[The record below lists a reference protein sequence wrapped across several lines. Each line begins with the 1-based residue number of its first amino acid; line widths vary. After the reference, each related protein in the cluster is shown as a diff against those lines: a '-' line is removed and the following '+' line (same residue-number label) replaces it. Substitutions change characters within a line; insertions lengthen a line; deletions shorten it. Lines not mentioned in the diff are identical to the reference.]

1 MLEFSTFLQREDVI
15 VLEKSKVY
23 PYRWIVLLS
32 TIPVLAMTNV
42 FWLTFAPITSI
53 AEKFYDV
60 SPLRIAFLSMSY
72 MIVYIIMAVPA
83 SWLVD
88 TKGFRMAMGFGAIAT
103 AVFGITRGIFAD
115 NFAIVTFAQ
124 LGAAVGQPFLT
135 NSMTKVAA
143 RWFPINERA
152 TATGIASMAG
162 CLGMIA
168 AMVLTPVLTSSYGV
182 ERMLMLYGYT
192 SIACALIFILLSR
205 EYPPTPP
212 GNADELTNKLNRKDI
227 IEIIKKKDFKNL
239 TICFFVILGAF
250 NAIMTW
256 IEDILRPK
264 GMSPDQ
270 SGLIGG
276 MIVVFGL
283 VGAVVLPALS
293 DRLRKRQPL
302 LVWCIFAAILG
313 AVGLTF
319 FSNYTILLISTCIMG
334 FFILG
339 MGPVGFQYG
348 AEIAYPVPE
357 GTSYGILM
365 MSGQLSGILFI
376 FLMDLFRSPA
386 SGTMT
391 LSLIIL
397 TLLLLA
403 SFFIAARLKESEI
416 IQSASSISE
425 PDEITADKARQ
436 LVCDSGKR
444 LLRSG
449 YVSGTWG
456 NISCRIDT
464 DFMAITPSGREYE
477 SLTPEDMVIVNIHD
491 LSYKGDM
498 KPSGEMGLH
507 AEIYR
512 QRSEISAVMH
522 THSPNASTVAASRR
536 EVPPILDDMAQII
549 GPSLRVADYALPGTA
564 KIVKATMKALSG
576 RNAAL
581 LANHGAV
588 CVGRDMD
595 EAFVTCEIMEK
606 SCRAFIES
614 EFLGGSVPINGVEAW
629 VMHQF
634 YLKKYSKQK
643 DMHLKK

>member
-1 MLEFSTFLQREDVI
+1 M
-15 VLEKSKVY
+15 EKTKVY
-23 PYRWIVLLS
+23 PYRWIILLS
-32 TIPVLAMTNV
+32 TIPILAMTNV
-42 FWLTFAPITSI
+42 FWLTFAPITSV
-53 AEKFYDV
+53 AEKFYHV

-72 MIVYIIMAVPA
+72 MIVYIIMTVPA

-88 TKGFRMAMGFGAIAT
+88 TKGFRLSMGVGAVAT

-115 NFAIVTFAQ
+115 SFAIVTIAQ
-124 LGAAVGQPFLT
+124 LGAAIGQPFLT
-135 NSMTKVAA
+135 NSITKVAA
-143 RWFPINERA
+143 RWFPVNERA

-162 CLGMIA
+162 CLGMII
-168 AMVLTPVLTSSYGV
+168 AMILTPILTSLYGF
-182 ERMLMLYGYT
+182 ERMLMLYGYA
-192 SIACALIFILLSR
+192 SVACALIFILLSKER
-205 EYPPTPP
+205 PLTPP
-212 GNADELTNKLNRKDI
+212 GNAEELTNKLNIKDI
-227 IEIIKKKDFKNL
+227 INVIKKRDFQNL
-239 TICFFVILGAF
+239 MICFFVILGAF

-276 MIVVFGL
+276 MIVIFGL
-283 VGAVVLPALS
+283 VGAVLLPALS
-293 DRLRKRQPL
+293 DRIQKRQPL
-302 LVWCIFAAILG
+302 LAWSIFAAMIG
-313 AVGLTF
+313 SIGLTF
-319 FSNYTILLISTCIMG
+319 FSNYAILLISTCIMG

-339 MGPVGFQYG
+339 MGPIGFQYG

-365 MSGQLSGILFI
+365 MMGQISGILFI
-376 FLMDLFRSPA
+376 YLMDAFRSSA

-391 LSLIIL
+391 LSLIVL
-397 TLLLLA
+397 TLMILA
-403 SFFIAARLKESEI
+403 AFFIASKLKESEVIKGLVI
-416 IQSASSISE
+416 ILE
-425 PDEITADKARQ
+425 PALDAANRAKQ

-464 DFMAITPSGREYE
+464 NFMAITPSGREYE
-477 SLTPEDMVIVNIHD
+477 SLTPADMVIVNFHD
-491 LSYKGDM
+491 LSYQGEI
-498 KPSGEMGLH
+498 KPSSEMGLH
-507 AEIYR
+507 SEIYKHR
-512 QRSEISAVMH
+512 NEINAVMH
-522 THSPNASTVAASRR
+522 THSQNACTVAASRR

-549 GPSLRVADYALPGTA
+549 GPSLRVADYALPGTK
-564 KIVKATMKALSG
+564 KIIKSTMKALGG

-581 LANHGAV
+581 LANHGAI

-614 EFLGGSVPINGVEAW
+614 QFLGGSVPINGIEAW
-629 VMHQF
+629 IMHEF

-643 DMHLKK
+643 DKQIDV

>member
-1 MLEFSTFLQREDVI
+1 M
-15 VLEKSKVY
+15 EKIKVY
-23 PYRWIVLLS
+23 PYRWVVLLS

-42 FWLTFAPITSI
+42 FWLTFAPVTSI
-53 AEKFYDV
+53 AEKFYGV

-72 MIVYIIMAVPA
+72 MIIYIIMAVPA

-115 NFAIVTFAQ
+115 SFAVVTFAQ

-143 RWFPINERA
+143 RWFPVNERA

-162 CLGMIA
+162 CLGMII
-168 AMVLTPVLTSSYGV
+168 AMILTPALTGMFGFQ
-182 ERMLMLYGYT
+182 RMLMLYGYA
-192 SIACALIFILLSR
+192 SVACAVIFILLSQER
-205 EYPPTPP
+205 PPTPP
-212 GNADELTNKLNRKDI
+212 GNTEELADKLRLKDI
-227 IEIIKKKDFKNL
+227 AAVIRKKDFKNL
-239 TICFFVILGAF
+239 IICFFVILGAF

-283 VGAVVLPALS
+283 VGAVVLPTLS
-293 DRLRKRQPL
+293 DKLRKRQPL
-302 LVWCIFAAILG
+302 LFWCIFAAMLG
-313 AVGLTF
+313 AAGLTL
-319 FSNYTILLISTCIMG
+319 FSSYTILLVSACVMG

-365 MSGQLSGILFI
+365 MMGQISGILFI
-376 FLMDLFRSPA
+376 YLMDLFRSPA
-386 SGTMT
+386 SGAMTM
-391 LSLIIL
+391 SLAGL
-397 TLLLLA
+397 TLLILVSL
-403 SFFIAARLKESEI
+403 FIASRLKESEI
-416 IQSASSISE
+416 IISLSSIPE
-425 PDEITADKARQ
+425 PDAAAAAKARQ

-456 NISCRIDT
+456 NISGRIDT
-464 DFMAITPSGREYE
+464 DYMAITPSGREYE

-491 LSYKGDM
+491 LSYKGDL

-507 AEIYR
+507 AEIYK
-512 QRSEISAVMH
+512 QRAEINAVMH

-536 EVPPILDDMAQII
+536 EVPPILDDMAQLI

-564 KIVKATMKALSG
+564 KIIKATMKALSG

-588 CVGRDMD
+588 CMGRDMD

-614 EFLGGSVPINGVEAW
+614 EFLGGSIPINGVEAW
-629 VMHQF
+629 AMHQF

-643 DMHLKK
+643 DSHTNM